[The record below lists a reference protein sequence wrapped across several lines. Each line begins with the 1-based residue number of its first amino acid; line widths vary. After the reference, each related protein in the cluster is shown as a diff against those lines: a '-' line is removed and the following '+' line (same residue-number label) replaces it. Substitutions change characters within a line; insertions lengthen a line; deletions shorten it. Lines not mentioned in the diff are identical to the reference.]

1 MKFIYSKEFRYF
13 AAALVVAALLVFV
26 HALGWF
32 SPIEAG
38 IADVPRPFVFV
49 FESAGSGVKSFFGIF
64 SSVHNLKNTNAQ
76 LQAQNVQLEEEVAG
90 LQQASLENQA
100 LREELSYRSTTTLKL
115 ISANVIGKNPGGFAE
130 TVTIDQGT
138 HDGVKV
144 GDAVLAQGVFVGRIS
159 ETTDFNAQV
168 LLVSDPQSSI
178 DAKIGASGDTGV
190 LDGSFGSGMTISMI
204 SQTSSISQGDEVLTA
219 GLTDNTP
226 PGLLIGTIGDVESGK
241 NQLLQNASVVS
252 PLDLRTLNF
261 LAVVAQ

>member
-1 MKFIYSKEFRYF
+1 VKFIYSKEFKYV
-13 AAALVVAALLVFV
+13 AAALIVAALLVFA
-26 HALGWF
+26 HAVGFL
-32 SPIEAG
+32 SPVEAG

-49 FESAGSGVKSFFGIF
+49 FERTGSGVQSFFGIF
-64 SSVHNLKNTNAQ
+64 SSVHTLKTTNAT
-76 LQAQNVQLEEEVAG
+76 LESQNVALEEEVAG
-90 LQQASLENQA
+90 LQQSALENQV
-100 LREELSYRSTTTLKL
+100 LRQELNYRSTSDLKL

-130 TVTIDQGT
+130 TLTIDQGS

-144 GDAVLAQGVFVGRIS
+144 GDAVVAQGVFVGRIS
-159 ETTDFNAQV
+159 ATTDYNAQV
-168 LLVSDPQSSI
+168 LLVSDSQSSI

-204 SQTSSISQGDEVLTA
+204 SQTSTISQGDEVLTA

-226 PGLLIGTIGDVESGK
+226 SGLLIGTIGDVESGK

-252 PLDLRTLNF
+252 PINLRTLTF